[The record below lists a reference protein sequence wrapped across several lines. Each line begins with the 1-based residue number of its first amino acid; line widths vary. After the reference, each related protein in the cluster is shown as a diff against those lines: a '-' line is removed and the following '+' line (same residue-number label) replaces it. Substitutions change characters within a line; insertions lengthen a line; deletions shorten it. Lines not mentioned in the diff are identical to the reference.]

1 MSKRKSF
8 WYSIILESAMIIFSV
23 FIALFI
29 NEWKNEKN
37 EAKRTELIVQ
47 NIESEI
53 QNNRKIIQNIIGYH
67 EKIMNNISQ
76 PDNKQILEQ
85 KFFKN
90 AYFSIGEIAPKGII
104 QEHFQDIAWAVAKE
118 DKITNRISLEES
130 QVLFAVYEQQ
140 NLIKGTIKDIINLL
154 TSHEVHKVELVS
166 ENVIVF
172 KILMNELIGQE
183 KILETNYKNA
193 LALITKRKNKS

>member
-76 PDNKQILEQ
+76 PDNKQILKQ

-90 AYFSIGEIAPKGII
+90 GHFSIGEIAPKGII

-154 TSHEVHKVELVS
+154 TSREVHKIELVS